1 MKLGLAM
8 ILAVLPALA
17 SAAEVPDA
25 AQQTQAQALSGRFQS
40 LLQVRLMAALARG
53 DAAAAVAVCRDEA
66 PAIASQLSRESGW
79 QVRGIGTRVRNPLT
93 GVPLILLPKVLVA
106 EWRFSAELCGRGL
119 QPIDWQSS
127 SVRCGERVLVD

>member
-40 LLQVRLMAALARG
+40 LLQVRLMGGPLVFRAITYGRI
-53 DAAAAVAVCRDEA
+53 CR
-66 PAIASQLSRESGW
+66 
-79 QVRGIGTRVRNPLT
+79 
-93 GVPLILLPKVLVA
+93 
-106 EWRFSAELCGRGL
+106 
-119 QPIDWQSS
+119 
-127 SVRCGERVLVD
+127 

>member
-1 MKLGLAM
+1 M
-8 ILAVLPALA
+8 
-17 SAAEVPDA
+17 
-25 AQQTQAQALSGRFQS
+25 F
-40 LLQVRLMAALARG
+40 
-53 DAAAAVAVCRDEA
+53 
-66 PAIASQLSRESGW
+66 
-79 QVRGIGTRVRNPLT
+79 VRGEEPTTLEHIVDHIDHVAKLVGVEHVGI